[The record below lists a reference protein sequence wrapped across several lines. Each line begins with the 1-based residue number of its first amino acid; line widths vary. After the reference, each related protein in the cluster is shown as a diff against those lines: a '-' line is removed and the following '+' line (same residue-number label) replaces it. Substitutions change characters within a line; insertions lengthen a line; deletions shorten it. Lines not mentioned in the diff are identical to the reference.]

1 MQKFCNR
8 IHISK
13 LCSHTQ
19 ATWGWASRTW
29 RTLTTVWAAAA
40 TPRHRTHRSSASLT
54 SPSAP
59 PSSQPSPSPSTWS
72 SSTPPTVRRHQ
83 VENLAQLSSR
93 VKYLLSALTSARA
106 GDRLD
111 YFYHLNLAK
120 KVVYL
125 FSFQGTTMLNVNQ
138 LTFITACASCFRNFA
153 TEFLCE
159 WSPGK
164 WQLLSAAQWNCT
176 EVGCLKTVTNQPDN
190 YATQHLHESGG
201 RGGVS
206 VRQLAGPWE
215 HRDKVLSSH
224 VHRSDN
230 WCTCSP
236 SFFIFW
242 GKSPKLCKFLLN
254 FCQIWKA
261 QTD

>member
-1 MQKFCNR
+1 MYY
-8 IHISK
+8 
-13 LCSHTQ
+13 L
-19 ATWGWASRTW
+19 
-29 RTLTTVWAAAA
+29 
-40 TPRHRTHRSSASLT
+40 
-54 SPSAP
+54 
-59 PSSQPSPSPSTWS
+59 
-72 SSTPPTVRRHQ
+72 
-83 VENLAQLSSR
+83 
-93 VKYLLSALTSARA
+93 KYLLSALTSARA
-106 GDRLD
+106 RDRLD

-120 KVVYL
+120 NVVYL

-138 LTFITACASCFRNFA
+138 LTFITFKLNLRVTFSFICNDSKVYINCASCFRNFA
-153 TEFLCE
+153 AEFLCE

-206 VRQLAGPWE
+206 VRQLAGPRE

-242 GKSPKLCKFLLN
+242 GKSQN
-254 FCQIWKA
+254 FF
-261 QTD
+261 